1 MASVS
6 LSVRRSGSNLKKNIV
21 YYIVYGFLYLCSL
34 LPLRVLYLL
43 SDFFYFIVYYII
55 GYRKKV
61 VLDNLA
67 IAFPEK
73 SVQERERI
81 AKDFYHKFIDSL
93 IETVKVLSAP
103 ASFFEKRFTGNW
115 EMVNQYYDQHRSVQ
129 LHLGHTFNWEWGN
142 VQVVRKIRHQ
152 FLGVYLPISNPSI
165 NRVFKKLR
173 SKSGAILLDAIRM
186 TREFMPYRR
195 SMYCLG
201 LIADQSPGRPH
212 KAKWF
217 TFFNRKPAFTV
228 GPAKSAITNNAVVLF
243 ASIQRVRRGYY
254 NVTFTLAE
262 ENPKINSTENELT
275 KKFVRFLES
284 TIRQH
289 PDMWLW
295 SHRRWKYEWKEG
307 DEMGE

>member
-1 MASVS
+1 M
-6 LSVRRSGSNLKKNIV
+6 
-21 YYIVYGFLYLCSL
+21 YYIVYGFLYICSL

-43 SDFFYFIVYYII
+43 SDFFYTIVYYVI

-73 SVQERERI
+73 TIEERTRI
-81 AKDFYHKFIDSL
+81 AKNFYHKFIDSL
-93 IETVKVLSAP
+93 VETVKVLSASD
-103 ASFFEKRFTGNW
+103 SFFEKRFTGNW
-115 EMVNQYYDQHRSVQ
+115 ELINQYYDQQRSVQ

-142 VQVVRKIRHQ
+142 VQVVRKIRHR
-152 FLGVYLPISNPSI
+152 FLGVYIPISNTPL

-173 SKSGAILLDAIRM
+173 SRSGAVLLDAERM

-201 LIADQSPGRPH
+201 LIADQSPGRVD

-217 TFFNRKPAFTV
+217 YFFDRKTAFTV

-243 ASIQRVRRGYY
+243 AAIERVKRGYY
-254 NVTFTLAE
+254 HVTFSLAE
-262 ENPKINSTENELT
+262 ENPKANSTENALT
-275 KKFVRFLES
+275 SQFVHFLEA
-284 TIRQH
+284 TIRKH

-295 SHRRWKYEWKEG
+295 SHRRWKHGWKEG

>member
-1 MASVS
+1 M
-6 LSVRRSGSNLKKNIV
+6 

-34 LPLRVLYLL
+34 LPLRALYLL
-43 SDFFYFIVYYII
+43 ADFFYAVIYYVI

-73 SVQERERI
+73 TIEERTRI

-93 IETVKVLSAP
+93 VETVKVLSASD
-103 ASFFEKRFTGNW
+103 AFFEKRFTGNW
-115 EMVNQYYDQHRSVQ
+115 DLINQYYDQQRSVQ

-142 VQVVRKIRHQ
+142 VQVVRKIRHR
-152 FLGVYLPISNPSI
+152 FLGVYIPISNPSL

-173 SKSGAILLDAIRM
+173 SRSGAVLLDAARM

-201 LIADQSPGRPH
+201 LIADQSPGRVD

-217 TFFNRKPAFTV
+217 YFLI
-228 GPAKSAITNNAVVLF
+228 AKRHLPLAPPKVL
-243 ASIQRVRRGYY
+243 SP
-254 NVTFTLAE
+254 TT
-262 ENPKINSTENELT
+262 
-275 KKFVRFLES
+275 
-284 TIRQH
+284 
-289 PDMWLW
+289 
-295 SHRRWKYEWKEG
+295 RWFCLPPLNG
-307 DEMGE
+307 